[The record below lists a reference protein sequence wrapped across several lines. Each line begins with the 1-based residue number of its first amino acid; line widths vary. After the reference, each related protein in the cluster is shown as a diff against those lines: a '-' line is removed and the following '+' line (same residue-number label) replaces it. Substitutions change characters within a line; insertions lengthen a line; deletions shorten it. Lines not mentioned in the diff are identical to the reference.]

1 NSNPGFD
8 GMDLG
13 EDAYPTMSPSGRLA
27 FTDPDPY
34 IFHFPDGNAGVA
46 RALVRALIP
55 RALPGSTMADLV
67 TATVDYGQ
75 LDEAGK
81 RVRLRLHSPVVKVKH
96 VGPVGAA
103 SAVEVSYVESGKVK
117 TVSAGHVVLACWHRV
132 TPYLPDELAQPQ
144 IDAR

>member
-1 NSNPGFD
+1 
-8 GMDLG
+8 MDLG

-67 TATVDYGQ
+67 TAAVDYAK

-81 RVRLRLHSPVVKVKH
+81 RGPPPPQLAGRQGEACRARGHAPARSRSPMSRT
-96 VGPVGAA
+96 A
-103 SAVEVSYVESGKVK
+103 S
-117 TVSAGHVVLACWHRV
+117 
-132 TPYLPDELAQPQ
+132 
-144 IDAR
+144 